1 MRHARSARFIAIGA
15 SVALL
20 ALATLAAPASAGN
33 TRDVYF
39 GSPVVDGGTGGG
51 YDASGAPISGT
62 LSPLNSVTSGSAV
75 AVRVRVANDGKQTLN
90 KVSFL
95 GGALADG
102 AAYNPLFPKPSDPSL
117 DSDLRFLASYPL
129 NGAPA
134 CDPVPA
140 SGLQL
145 RCYLGTLASGASAEY
160 LVVIGTSSGAIDAQ
174 PFWLTASWNE
184 GWSTTGTN
192 AEYQFAVGSVL
203 VGEASCVEAAGYFL
217 ANSAVA
223 IGNTGLSGCTQQT
236 TVQTAAVGGIGTFA
250 KVKVGGGT
258 PTSCDAV
265 GLRCFGDDS
274 SVTVYGGNPVG
285 GGVLWTIRW
294 DPLTINGK
302 PYVTKEGL
310 LIRAQKKGFRSIQ
323 TLPVQERDDPEDP
336 YFEFEAKIYPN
347 FSDKDYELLISMRG
361 IDRDSFRKVFED
373 LMRPTIARGYAC
385 KENVRN
391 PELVRQKQLKNL
403 AETRALC
410 RALRVYTGC
419 GLTAFEELPEVGG

>member
-1 MRHARSARFIAIGA
+1 MGLSSQGICSVPGLRMMAASRPSPSLRPAAANGVAPLPGGQEVITMRHARSARFIAIGA

-192 AEYQFAVGSVL
+192 ADYQFAVGSVL

-302 PYVTKEGL
+302 PKGVVHFLDAYYKGVTSAWVYISFSKQNECNETTTV
-310 LIRAQKKGFRSIQ
+310 INCWTSIDAGK
-323 TLPVQERDDPEDP
+323 T
-336 YFEFEAKIYPN
+336 YFEA
-347 FSDKDYELLISMRG
+347 
-361 IDRDSFRKVFED
+361 SFRT
-373 LMRPTIARGYAC
+373 PSNGGARGAY
-385 KENVRN
+385 
-391 PELVRQKQLKNL
+391 
-403 AETRALC
+403 
-410 RALRVYTGC
+410 
-419 GLTAFEELPEVGG
+419 